1 VVQSKEVTKLEN
13 SSVKL
18 TLTIGKEDL
27 RSEYN
32 CLINKYSKSVQIPGF
47 RKGKVPLEVM
57 ERKFGDAVKEETLGH
72 VVEHAFQEI
81 MEDESFVKENKPLPY
96 ANPSISDEENL
107 KLDFDSDFTFSITY
121 DVLPDVKVSEWKGL
135 EIEIPQASVEKAD
148 IDRELEEIRD
158 RNSLI
163 LDKDEKAKAAK
174 DDVAT
179 INYSE
184 LDDDGNVLAG
194 TEREDFVFTIGSGQN
209 IYKID
214 DEIIGM
220 KKGDTKD
227 VTKNYAEDFE
237 DPILAGKTKKLRVAL
252 TALKE
257 KKLPD
262 LDDDLAQ
269 DVNEKFKTLD
279 DLKKDI
285 QDKLEKNLEN
295 QLRNLKTNAMLEQI
309 MEKTPITLPESMVR
323 MELEARMRN
332 LSRRFNVPEEQ
343 LMQIFGAGGKD
354 MEAIQTEWRP
364 DAEKA
369 LKSRLIVETLMEDLK
384 LEASDEDVEK
394 EMQVMADGSGSTLEE
409 VKKYYDN
416 DNMKE
421 YLKEDIKEKK
431 LFDMM
436 IAESKIKKGA
446 KKSYTDLMQPPQN
459 G

>member
-13 SSVKL
+13 SAVKL
-18 TLTIGKEDL
+18 TVTIGKEDI

-32 CLINKYSKSVQIPGF
+32 GLINKYSKSVQIPGF

-57 ERKFGDAVKEETLGH
+57 ERKFGDAVKEETLGTIL
-72 VVEHAFQEI
+72 EHAFQEI
-81 MEDESFVKENKPLPY
+81 MEDESFAKEDKPLPY
-96 ANPSISDEENL
+96 ANPSIADEENL
-107 KLDFDSDFTFSITY
+107 KLDFDSDFTFAITY
-121 DVLPDVKVSEWKGL
+121 DVLPEVKVSEWKGL
-135 EIEIPQASVEKAD
+135 EVEIPEVKVEKAD

-158 RNSLI
+158 RNSLV
-163 LDKDEKAKAAK
+163 LDKDDKAKAAK

-184 LDDDGNVLAG
+184 LDDDGNILAG
-194 TEREDFVFTIGSGQN
+194 TEREDFVFTLGTGQN
-209 IYKID
+209 IYKLD

-220 KKGDTKD
+220 QKGDTKD
-227 VTKNYAEDFE
+227 VTKTYAEDFE
-237 DPILAGKTKKLRVAL
+237 DPVLAGKTKKLRVSLA
-252 TALKE
+252 ALKE

-269 DVNEKFKTLD
+269 DVNEKFNTLD

-285 QDKLEKNLEN
+285 QDRLEKNLEN
-295 QLRNLKTNAMLEQI
+295 QIRNLKTNAMLEQI
-309 MEKTPITLPESMVR
+309 MEKTPIILPESMVR
-323 MELEARMRN
+323 MELEGRMRN

-343 LMQIFGAGGKD
+343 LMQIFSAGGKD
-354 MEAIQTEWRP
+354 MDAIQAEWRP

-394 EMQVMADGSGSTLEE
+394 EMQTMAEGSSSTLEE

-421 YLKEDIKEKK
+421 YLKEDIKERK

-436 IAESKIKKGA
+436 IADSKVKKGE
-446 KKSYTDLMQPPQN
+446 KKSYLDLIQPQN

>member
-18 TLTIGKEDL
+18 TVTVGKDDV

-32 CLINKYSKSVQIPGF
+32 GLISKYSKSIQIPGF

-57 ERKFGDAVKEETLGH
+57 ERKFGEGIKEETVGH
-72 VVEHAFQEI
+72 VMEHAIEELFS
-81 MEDESFVKENKPLPY
+81 DEAFTKEVKPLPY
-96 ANPSISDEENL
+96 SQPRVDEEPT
-107 KLDFDSDFTFSITY
+107 LDFDSDFTFSVIY
-121 DVLPDVKVSEWKGL
+121 DVLPDVKVAPWKGL
-135 EIEIPQASVEKAD
+135 EIEVPQVSVEKAD

-158 RNSLI
+158 RNSLV
-163 LDKDEKAKAAK
+163 LDKDDSAAAAK
-174 DDVAT
+174 NDVVT

-184 LDDDGNVLAG
+184 LDDDGAVLPG
-194 TEREDFVFTIGSGQN
+194 TERQDFVFTLGTAAN
-209 IYKID
+209 IFKLD
-214 DEIIGM
+214 DEIVGM
-220 KKGDTKD
+220 KKDDTKD
-227 VTKNYAEDFE
+227 ITKQYSDDFE
-237 DPILAGKTKKLRVAL
+237 DPVLAGKTKKIRVSL

-285 QDKLEKNLEN
+285 QDRLEKNLEN
-295 QLRNLKTNAMLEQI
+295 QLRNMKTNAMLEQLLA
-309 MEKTPITLPESMVR
+309 KTDITLPESMVR

-354 MEAIQTEWRP
+354 MDAIQAEWRP

-384 LEASDEDVEK
+384 LEASDEDVDA
-394 EMQVMADGSGSTLEE
+394 EMQFMADGSGTPIED

-416 DNMKE
+416 DNMRE

-436 IAESKIKKGA
+436 IAESKIKKGD
-446 KKSYTDLMQPPQN
+446 KKNYLDLMQPQN

>member
-1 VVQSKEVTKLEN
+1 MVQSKEVVKLEN
-13 SSVKL
+13 SAVKL
-18 TLTIGKEDL
+18 TVTVGKDDV

-32 CLINKYSKSVQIPGF
+32 GLIGKYSKSIQVPGF
-47 RKGKVPLEVM
+47 RKGKVPVEVM
-57 ERKFGDAVKEETLGH
+57 ERKFGDALKEETMAK
-72 VVEHAFQEI
+72 VVDHAIQELF
-81 MEDESFVKENKPLPY
+81 EDESFARENKPLPY
-96 ANPSISDEENL
+96 ASPQMDEEDP
-107 KLDFDSDFTFSITY
+107 KIDLDNDFTFSVTY
-121 DVLPDVKVSEWKGL
+121 DVLPEVAVGEWKGI
-135 EIEIPQASVEKAD
+135 EIEIPQVSIEKAD

-163 LDKDEKAKAAK
+163 LDKDEGAAAEK
-174 DDVAT
+174 NNVVT
-179 INYSE
+179 INYCE
-184 LDDDGNVLAG
+184 LDDEGAVVSG
-194 TEREDFVFTIGSGQN
+194 TERQDFVFTLGTGEN
-209 IYKID
+209 LYKLD

-220 KKGDTKD
+220 KKGESKD
-227 VTKNYAEDFE
+227 VTKQYPDDFD
-237 DPILAGKTKKLRVAL
+237 DPVLAGKTKKLRVSL

-285 QDKLEKNLEN
+285 EDRLSKNLEN
-295 QLRNLKTNAMLEQI
+295 QIRNVQTNAILEKI
-309 MEKTPITLPESMVR
+309 MEKTPIVLPESMVR

-343 LMQIFGAGGKD
+343 LMKIFGAGGKGL
-354 MEAIQTEWRP
+354 EEIQSEWRP

-369 LKSRLIVETLMEDLK
+369 LKSRLIVETLMENLK
-384 LEASDEDVEK
+384 LEASDEEVEK
-394 EMQVMADGSGSTLEE
+394 EMQTMADGSGTPIEE

-421 YLKEDIKEKK
+421 YLKEDIKERK
-431 LFDMM
+431 LFDML
-436 IAESKIKKGA
+436 IAESNIKKGE
-446 KKSYTDLMQPPQN
+446 KKNYLDVIQQN

>member
-1 VVQSKEVTKLEN
+1 
-13 SSVKL
+13 
-18 TLTIGKEDL
+18 
-27 RSEYN
+27 
-32 CLINKYSKSVQIPGF
+32 
-47 RKGKVPLEVM
+47 M
-57 ERKFGDAVKEETLGH
+57 EQKFGDSIKDETLGH
-72 VVEHAFQEI
+72 VVEKAFQEI
-81 MEDESFVKENKPLPY
+81 MEDESFARENKPLPY
-96 ANPSISDEENL
+96 ANPSIEDEANL
-107 KLDFDSDFTFSITY
+107 KLDFDADFTFSLIY
-121 DVLPDVKVSEWKGL
+121 DVLPAVTVSEWKGL
-135 EIEIPQASVEKAD
+135 DVEVPQASVEKAD

-158 RNSLI
+158 RNSLV
-163 LDKDEKAKAAK
+163 LDKDEKASAK
-174 DDVAT
+174 KNDVAT

-184 LDDDGNVLAG
+184 LDDDGKVLPDS
-194 TEREDFVFTIGSGQN
+194 ERQDFVFTLGSGAN
-209 IYKID
+209 IYKLD
-214 DEIIGM
+214 DEIVGM

-227 VTKNYAEDFE
+227 VTKNYPEDFE
-237 DPILAGKTKKLRVAL
+237 DPVLAGKTKKLRVTL

-279 DLKKDI
+279 DLKKDVT
-285 QDKLEKNLEN
+285 DRLEKNLEN
-295 QLRNLKTNAMLEQI
+295 QLRNMKMNAILEQI

-354 MEAIQTEWRP
+354 MEAIQADWRP

-384 LEASDEDVEK
+384 LEATDEEVEK
-394 EMQVMADGSGSTLEE
+394 EMETMAEGSASTLEE

-416 DNMKE
+416 DNMKD
-421 YLKEDIKEKK
+421 YLKEDIKERK

-436 IAESKIKKGA
+436 IAESKMKKGE
-446 KKSYTDLMQPPQN
+446 KKSYLDVMQSSN
-459 G
+459 

>member
-18 TLTIGKEDL
+18 TVTVGKDDL

-32 CLINKYSKSVQIPGF
+32 GLINKYSKSVQIPGF

-57 ERKFGDAVKEETLGH
+57 ERKFGDSIKEETLGH

-81 MEDESFVKENKPLPY
+81 MEDESFAKENKPLPY
-96 ANPSISDEENL
+96 ASPSIDDEMNL
-107 KLDFDSDFTFSITY
+107 KLDFDSDFTFAIIY
-121 DVLPDVKVSEWKGL
+121 DVLPEVSVSEWKGL
-135 EIEIPQASVEKAD
+135 NIEVPEVSIEKAD

-158 RNSLI
+158 RNSLV
-163 LDKDEKAKAAK
+163 LDKDEKAAAAK
-174 DDVAT
+174 NDVAT
-179 INYSE
+179 INYCE
-184 LDDDGNVLAG
+184 LDDDGAVLPDS
-194 TEREDFVFTIGSGQN
+194 ERQDFVFTLGSGQN

-227 VTKNYAEDFE
+227 VTKTYSDDFE
-237 DPILAGKTKKLRVAL
+237 DPVLAGKTKKLRITL
-252 TALKE
+252 TAVKE

-269 DVNEKFKTLD
+269 DVNEKFKNLD

-285 QDKLEKNLEN
+285 QDRLEKNLEN
-295 QLRNLKTNAMLEQI
+295 QLRNMKTNAILEQI

-323 MELEARMRN
+323 MELEARLRN
-332 LSRRFNVPEEQ
+332 LSRRFNMPEDQ
-343 LMQIFGAGGKD
+343 LMQLFSAGGKG
-354 MEAIQTEWRP
+354 MEDIQAEWRP

-369 LKSRLIVETLMEDLK
+369 LKSRLIVETLMENLK
-384 LEASDEDVEK
+384 LEASDEEVEK
-394 EMQVMADGSGSTLEE
+394 EMQTMADGSGSSIEE

-436 IAESKIKKGA
+436 IAESKIKKGE
-446 KKSYTDLMQPPQN
+446 KKNYLDIMQPQN

>member
-1 VVQSKEVTKLEN
+1 
-13 SSVKL
+13 
-18 TLTIGKEDL
+18 
-27 RSEYN
+27 
-32 CLINKYSKSVQIPGF
+32 
-47 RKGKVPLEVM
+47 
-57 ERKFGDAVKEETLGH
+57 
-72 VVEHAFQEI
+72 
-81 MEDESFVKENKPLPY
+81 
-96 ANPSISDEENL
+96 
-107 KLDFDSDFTFSITY
+107 
-121 DVLPDVKVSEWKGL
+121 VKVSEWKGL
-135 EIEIPQASVEKAD
+135 NIEVPEVKVEKAD

-158 RNSLI
+158 RNSLV
-163 LDKDEKAKAAK
+163 LDKDDKAKAAK
-174 DDVAT
+174 NDVAT

-184 LDDDGNVLAG
+184 LGDDGNVLAG
-194 TEREDFVFTIGSGQN
+194 TEREDYVFTLGSGQN

-227 VTKNYAEDFE
+227 ITKNYAEDFE
-237 DPILAGKTKKLRVAL
+237 DPVLAGKTKKLRVSL

-285 QDKLEKNLEN
+285 TDRLEKNLDN
-295 QLRNLKTNAMLEQI
+295 QLRNVKTNAMLEQI

-354 MEAIQTEWRP
+354 MEAIQAEWRP

-369 LKSRLIVETLMEDLK
+369 LKSRLIVETLMEELK
-384 LEASDEDVEK
+384 LEASDEEFEK
-394 EMQVMADGSGSTLEE
+394 EMQTMAEGSGSTLEE

-416 DNMKE
+416 DNMRD

-446 KKSYTDLMQPPQN
+446 KKSYTELMQPVN